1 MSKYLSI
8 FLLLAG
14 LLPGTSEGST
24 MAPKREFFEIRI
36 YHVTGKAQEERVE
49 NYLRNAYLP
58 ALHRAGIK
66 SVGVFKPVESDTT
79 FGKRIYVFTPL
90 KSLDQLTKL
99 PAQLGKDKQYLTDGR
114 DYIESEFKAP
124 AYARYETILL
134 QAFTGMPQHQKPALD
149 AAPRSER
156 VYELRSYE
164 SPSEKRYLNKVK
176 MFNTGGEIGI
186 FNKLG
191 FNAMFYG
198 EVLSGRRMPNLMYM
212 TTFANKASRDE
223 HWKAFSSDPDWGKL
237 KEVAEYKDNMNK
249 LEIFFLRP
257 TEYSDL

>member
-1 MSKYLSI
+1 MFALFQLS
-8 FLLLAG
+8 A
-14 LLPGTSEGST
+14 PASAS
-24 MAPKREFFEIRI
+24 APKREFYEIRI
-36 YHVTGKAQEERVE
+36 YHVTGKAQEERME
-49 NYLRNAYLP
+49 NYLKNAYLP

-79 FGKRIYVFTPL
+79 FGKRIYVLTPL
-90 KSLDQLTKL
+90 KSLDQLAKL
-99 PAQLGKDKQYLTDGR
+99 PQTLNKDKAYQTAGKD
-114 DYIESEFKAP
+114 YIDSEFKDP
-124 AYARYETILL
+124 AYARYETIIM
-134 QAFTGMPQHQKPALD
+134 QAFAGMPQHQKPALD
-149 AAPRSER
+149 GPRSER

-191 FNAMFYG
+191 FNAVFYG

-223 HWKAFSSDPDWGKL
+223 HWKAFSNDPDWGKL
-237 KEVAEYKDNMNK
+237 KDVAEYKDNMNK
-249 LEIFFLRP
+249 LEMFFLRP
-257 TEYSDL
+257 TEYSDI

>member
-1 MSKYLSI
+1 MLKYISLFAVLFALFQLS
-8 FLLLAG
+8 A
-14 LLPGTSEGST
+14 PASAS
-24 MAPKREFFEIRI
+24 APKREFYEIRI
-36 YHVTGKAQEERVE
+36 YHVTGKAQEERME
-49 NYLRNAYLP
+49 NYLKNAYLP

-79 FGKRIYVFTPL
+79 FGKRIYVLTPL
-90 KSLDQLTKL
+90 KSLDQLAKL
-99 PAQLGKDKQYLTDGR
+99 PQTLNKDKAYQTAGKD
-114 DYIESEFKAP
+114 YIDSEFKDP
-124 AYARYETILL
+124 AYARYETIIM
-134 QAFTGMPQHQKPALD
+134 QAFAGMPQHQKPALD
-149 AAPRSER
+149 GPRSER

-191 FNAMFYG
+191 FNAVFYG

-223 HWKAFSSDPDWGKL
+223 HWKAFSNDPDWGKL
-237 KEVAEYKDNMNK
+237 KDVAEYKDNMNK
-249 LEIFFLRP
+249 LEMFFLRP
-257 TEYSDL
+257 TEYSDI